1 MDSLVFIIL
10 TLCSLSSPPFIKS
23 INIQTSFS
31 VDLIHRDSPM
41 SPFHN
46 PSTSQFNLIKKAAFR
61 SNSRLDRFS
70 LSLLSNESPESI
82 ILPNN
87 GDYLMRIFIGTPPIE
102 KLVIADTGSDLTWV
116 QCSPCMNCFPQNTPF
131 YDTTKSSTFS
141 NVQCD
146 SHSCTLLPKEQQLC
160 GKSNECFYSYHYG
173 DRSFSI
179 GELGFDSISFG
190 SSNSTLQGANSVTNG
205 NITFPKSIFGCGY
218 YNIFTSDNSGK
229 ASGLVG
235 LGAGPLS
242 LISQL
247 GDSIGRKFSYCLVPF
262 ASNSTSKLR
271 FGNEAIIT
279 GEGVVST
286 PLIIK
291 SSTPT
296 FYYVNLE
303 GVTVGQKM
311 FHTGQTD
318 GNIIIDSGTTLTYL
332 EPPIFDNFITSMK
345 EAIGIEQVEDSSS
358 PFSYCFTY
366 QPDINFPRVAFHFTG
381 GANVTLEPKNMLLLY
396 ESNLLCL
403 AVVSSNIE
411 GVSILGNVA
420 QIDFQV
426 EYDLGGKKLSFVPSD
441 CAKN

>member
-10 TLCSLSSPPFIKS
+10 ALCSLSSPPFLESS
-23 INIQTSFS
+23 IIQTSFS
-31 VDLIHRDSPM
+31 VDLIHRDSRI

-46 PSTSQFNLIKKAAFR
+46 PSTSQQDLIKKAVFR
-61 SNSRLDRFS
+61 SHSRLNRFS

-102 KLVIADTGSDLTWV
+102 KFVIADTGSDLTWI
-116 QCSPCMNCFPQNTPF
+116 QCSPCLKCFPQNTPF
-131 YDTTKSSTFS
+131 YDRTKSSTFS
-141 NVQCD
+141 SVQCD
-146 SHSCTLLPKEQQLC
+146 SQSCTLLPKAQQLC

-190 SSNSTLQGANSVTNG
+190 SSNSTLQGANSTTNV

-218 YNIFTSDNSGK
+218 YNIFTSDSSGK
-229 ASGLVG
+229 SSGLVG

-242 LISQL
+242 LVSQL

-271 FGNEAIIT
+271 FGNEAVIT
-279 GEGVVST
+279 DEGVVST

-291 SSTPT
+291 SSQPT

-303 GVTVGQKM
+303 GVMVGQKI
-311 FHTGQTD
+311 FKTDQTE

-332 EPPIFDNFITSMK
+332 APPIFDSFITSVK
-345 EAIGIEQVEDSSS
+345 EAIGIEQVEDRSS
-358 PFSYCFTY
+358 PFNYCFTY
-366 QPDINFPRVAFHFTG
+366 QPDINFPHIGLHFT

-396 ESNLLCL
+396 HNDLLCL
-403 AVVSSNIE
+403 AVVPSNIE
-411 GVSILGNVA
+411 GISILGNVA

-426 EYDLGGKKLSFVPSD
+426 EYDLGGKKISFVPSD